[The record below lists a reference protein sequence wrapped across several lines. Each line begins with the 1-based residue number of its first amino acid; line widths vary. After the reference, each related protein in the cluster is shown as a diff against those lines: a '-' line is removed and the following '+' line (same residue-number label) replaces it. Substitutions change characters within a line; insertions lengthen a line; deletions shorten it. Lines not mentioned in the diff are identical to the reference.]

1 MNDVVKF
8 IKKFQECVKEYRRQQ
23 RETTGDDSE
32 IDYFYSNNLKKW
44 LLDHEEEVIALSALN
59 CEKPFMTFVTHY
71 IYK

>member
-23 RETTGDDSE
+23 RETTGEDSE
-32 IDYFYSNNLKKW
+32 IEHFYSSKLKNW

-71 IYK
+71 IYQ